1 MDELIPEVPGTKSG
15 WNIFEDLV
23 EYLKTI
29 NSDLADVVTLGF
41 QGFDK
46 KGVVKQLSVKSSQAY
61 DLYAKAEKLTREF
74 LFK

>member
-1 MDELIPEVPGTKSG
+1 MILSALYLDLHPAGEGEDD
-15 WNIFEDLV
+15 DLV
-23 EYLKTI
+23 AYLKTI

-46 KGVVKQLSVKSSQAY
+46 KDVVKQLPVKSSQAY